1 MADEDTSQEKTEE
14 PTSRKIEKSKEE
26 GNIARSKELNTSAI
40 LIVSALCILV
50 YGPGIA
56 ENMIAIMKFCFSF
69 DPRAS
74 WDVSIAGA
82 YFSAVFYKAFIGLL
96 PIYGFLVLAA
106 FMAPISLGGW
116 NFATKAIAPKA
127 SRLNPLSECSC

>member
-40 LIVSALCILV
+40 LIVSALCFLV

-56 ENMIAIMKFCFSF
+56 KNMLAIMKFCFSF

-74 WDVSIAGA
+74 WDINIAGA
-82 YFSAVFYKAFIGLL
+82 YFGAVFLKPSGVYCPYLDF
-96 PIYGFLVLAA
+96 YF
-106 FMAPISLGGW
+106 
-116 NFATKAIAPKA
+116 
-127 SRLNPLSECSC
+127 